1 MTHVV
6 VNPGVCGLVAD
17 VKVETV
23 GRYAV
28 KIDIDTKCKM
38 IAKLVAD
45 LGETVDAFALLGM
58 SRDAEAPLLDLGRRG
73 TRIHAACPVMAG
85 IAKAVEA
92 ECELAL
98 PRDASICFVQD

>member
-1 MTHVV
+1 MTHVIV
-6 VNPGVCGLVAD
+6 EPGVCGLVAD
-17 VKVETV
+17 VKVETLD
-23 GRYAV
+23 RYKV

-45 LGETVDAFALLGM
+45 LGESVDAFALLGM
-58 SRDAEAPLLDLGRRG
+58 SRGAEAPLLDLGRRG

-92 ECELAL
+92 ECQLAL
-98 PRDASICFVQD
+98 PRDAHIRFVQD